1 MTTCQRMTSSSK
13 RLSPSEH
20 DVDLRSASV
29 TTTVPRFEELAA
41 PSHWR
46 TVDFISDLHLQASEP
61 ATVDAFTR
69 YLTHGSADA
78 LFILGDLFEV
88 WVGDDAMAE
97 PGCFEAQGC
106 AALKAAA
113 QRMPVYFMHGNR
125 DFLAGQGFAQH
136 CGITLLDDPTVLTF
150 AGQRYL
156 LSHGDLLCIDDVDY
170 QRFRVQARSSA
181 WQHQFLSQ
189 PLATRRA
196 QARGIRQESEARK
209 QSGASYAD
217 VDHTAAI
224 AWLHAADAHTLV
236 HGHTHKP
243 ATHTLAP
250 GLQRVVLSDWDAAAL
265 PPRLETLRL
274 SAAGLERVKL
284 APTYQPS

>member
-1 MTTCQRMTSSSK
+1 MNPTDTPVK
-13 RLSPSEH
+13 
-20 DVDLRSASV
+20 
-29 TTTVPRFEELAA
+29 TTVPRFEELAA

-61 ATVDAFTR
+61 ATVDAFTH
-69 YLTHGSADA
+69 YLAHTGADA

-97 PGCFEAQGC
+97 TGSFEAQGC

-136 CGITLLDDPTVLTF
+136 CGITLLGDPTVLAF

-181 WQHQFLSQ
+181 WQQQFLSQ
-189 PLATRRA
+189 PLAARRQ

-217 VDHTAAI
+217 VDHAAAI
-224 AWLHAADAHTLV
+224 AWLHAAGAHTLI

-274 SAAGLERVKL
+274 SAAGLERIDL